1 MGLKILTNRTVLV
14 IIQDKVEALN
24 QRPLVMKSD
33 PPMALPLSLWMVKS

>member
-33 PPMALPLSLWMVKS
+33 LPMALPLSLWMVKS